1 MADKDKI
8 TRRQFFKNAAVVA
21 GAGAAAT
28 GMLDSFT
35 PTPAEAALIPN
46 KWDQE
51 ADVIVVGSGPTGLPA
66 AVAAVEKG
74 ASVIVLEQGKEVGGC
89 GVISSGILGLGG
101 GTRIQKLNSIPDS
114 PELLFTRLSDYK
126 SRDNKRNDP
135 ALLRAWCDANPGTLD
150 WLEHRGVRFMDILSP
165 ASGSG
170 ALHTSQYHYILVD
183 KEGPGAAF
191 FKSSDG
197 VTGGAGL
204 IKPMETHARN
214 KGVKILVEHKMT
226 GILRKGGTT
235 GRVLGVEVQA
245 GEKKLYFKAK
255 KAVILGTGSWKGNK
269 FFRKLFD
276 SRITEDLKASGEP
289 FVNADGSG
297 IRAGLEAGAVLM
309 SDRAVDSALF
319 RRKFGTKRYNF
330 PLNSPYG
337 APGLGIGGSR
347 MADVILVNNSGM
359 RFVNEE
365 DVGSF
370 GAFSYFD
377 ASLAQE
383 DHVLWTIFDDAAAKK
398 HKWDINPPVTE
409 KDCAF
414 SAPTLPELAKL
425 IQVPGES
432 LADTVRKYNACV
444 DEGKDPDFGKPKNLL
459 KSKIETPPYY
469 AVWVSLYVHDT
480 CGGLAVN
487 AQCQALDIDGKVIPG
502 LYAGGE
508 AAGGL
513 SVVGMP
519 RCVIM
524 GRFAGENAAAEKA
537 EA

>member
-1 MADKDKI
+1 MSDKNKI
-8 TRRQFFKNAAVVA
+8 TRRQFFKDAAVVV

-28 GMLDSFT
+28 GVLGSFT
-35 PTPAEAALIPN
+35 PTPAEAAPIPK
-46 KWDQE
+46 KWDKE

-66 AVAAVEKG
+66 AIAAVEKG
-74 ASVIVLEQGKEVGGC
+74 VSVIVVEQGKDVGGC
-89 GVISSGILGLGG
+89 GVISSGILGIGG
-101 GTRIQKLNSIPDS
+101 GTRVQKLNNVPDS
-114 PELLFTRLSDYK
+114 PDILFQRLSNYK
-126 SRDNKRNDP
+126 DRDSKRNDP

-150 WLEHRGVRFMDILSP
+150 WLEQRGVRFMDILSP

-170 ALHTSQYHYILVD
+170 ALHTAQYHYILVD

-191 FKSSDG
+191 FKSSEG

-204 IKPMETHARN
+204 IKPLESYSKK
-214 KGVKILVEHKMT
+214 KGVKIFVEHKMT
-226 GILRKGGTT
+226 RIIRKGGTT

-245 GEKKLYFKAK
+245 EKKKLYFKAK
-255 KAVILGTGSWKGNK
+255 KAVILGTGSWKGNR
-269 FFRKLFD
+269 FLRKMFD
-276 SRITEDLKASGEP
+276 SRITDDLKASGEP

-297 IRAGLEAGAVLM
+297 IRAGLEAGGVLI

-319 RRKFGTKRYNF
+319 RRKFGTKHYNF

-337 APGLGIGGSR
+337 APGLAIGGSR
-347 MADVILVNNSGM
+347 MADVILVNKSGM

-370 GAFSYFD
+370 GAYSYFD

-409 KDCAF
+409 RDCAVG
-414 SAPTLPELAKL
+414 APTLAELAGL
-425 IQVPGES
+425 IRLPGEA
-432 LADTVRKYNACV
+432 LAETVRKYNTYV

-459 KSKIETPPYY
+459 KSKIETPPFY

-487 AQCQALDIDGKVIPG
+487 AQCQVLDIDGKVIPG

-519 RCVIM
+519 RGVIM
-524 GRFAGENAAAEKA
+524 GRLAGENAAAEKPKT
-537 EA
+537 

>member
-1 MADKDKI
+1 MSEKKRI
-8 TRRQFFKNAAVVA
+8 TRRQFFKDTAIVV

-28 GMLDSFT
+28 GVLGSFT
-35 PTPAEAALIPN
+35 PAPAEAARIPK
-46 KWDQE
+46 KWDKE
-51 ADVIVVGSGPTGLPA
+51 GDVIVVGSGPTGLPA
-66 AVAAVEKG
+66 AIAAVEKG

-89 GVISSGILGLGG
+89 GVISSGILGIGG
-101 GTRIQKLNSIPDS
+101 GTRVQKLNDIQDS
-114 PELLFTRLSDYK
+114 PDLLFKRLSDYK
-126 SRDNKRNDP
+126 NRDHKRNDP
-135 ALLRAWCDANPGTLD
+135 ALLRAWCDGNPATLE
-150 WLEHRGVRFMDILSP
+150 WLEQRGVRFMDILSP

-170 ALHTSQYHYILVD
+170 ALHTAQYHYILVD

-191 FKSSDG
+191 VKLPEG
-197 VTGGAGL
+197 ITGGAGL
-204 IKPMETHARN
+204 IKPLESYAKN

-226 GILRKGGTT
+226 GIIRKGGTT

-245 GEKKLYFKAK
+245 GTKRLYFKAN
-255 KAVILGTGSWKGNK
+255 KAVILGTGSWKGNR
-269 FFRKLFD
+269 FLRKLFD

-289 FVNADGSG
+289 FINADGSG
-297 IRAGLEAGAVLM
+297 IRAGLEAGAVLI

-319 RRKFGTKRYNF
+319 RRKFGTKHYNF

-337 APGLGIGGSR
+337 APGLAIGGSR
-347 MADVILVNNSGM
+347 MADVILVNKSGM
-359 RFVNEE
+359 RFANEE

-370 GAFSYFD
+370 GAYSYFD

-383 DHVLWTIFDDAAAKK
+383 DHVIWTIFDDTAAKK
-398 HKWDINPPVTE
+398 NKWDISPPVTE
-409 KDCAF
+409 KDSAF
-414 SAPTLPELAKL
+414 GAPTLADLAKL
-425 IQVPGES
+425 IQLPGDA
-432 LADTVRKYNACV
+432 LAETVRKYNAYV

-459 KSKIETPPYY
+459 KSRIETPPFY

-487 AQCQALDIDGKVIPG
+487 AQCRVLDIDGKVIPG

-519 RCVIM
+519 RGVIM
-524 GRFAGENAAAEKA
+524 GRFAGENAAAEKPA
-537 EA
+537 A